1 LSDQGGNRDWTLFL
15 NDMQRFCSRVLRYA
29 DGLTAEQFEVNDMA
43 NDAVLRNLELLGE
56 AAKQIPDEVRS
67 RHPQVP
73 WRRVA
78 GLRDVL
84 AHAYFGL
91 EDETIWQVVSS
102 SVPALA
108 AQLDAVALAEGLPG
122 SLRGTSQPSADADH
136 HSGGAS
142 DA

>member
-1 LSDQGGNRDWTLFL
+1 
-15 NDMQRFCSRVLRYA
+15 MQRFCSRVLRYA

-136 HSGGAS
+136 
-142 DA
+142 